1 MKRERANADRLAR
14 FIKQQEEFGM
24 GPIFLE
30 RLTREDVLAAV
41 RSSAQRPAVAPAA
54 TSSAVTD
61 SGDAHTETTDP
72 AAPVGA
78 DYEGLRRTALVC
90 TQCRLHSGRTQ
101 VVFADGSPTGRLM
114 VIGEA
119 PGANEDRTGL
129 PFVGQAG
136 KLLDLMLASVDL
148 SRKRDV
154 YICNVLKCRPP
165 GNRNPQPDEIDQ
177 CAPYLRRQIELVR
190 HEVILAVG
198 SFASQWLT
206 ASKSSLGRLRGKV
219 YRYEGVPVVVT
230 YHPAALLRNPGWTR
244 ASWDDLQLLCSVLD
258 GG

>member
-1 MKRERANADRLAR
+1 
-14 FIKQQEEFGM
+14 
-24 GPIFLE
+24 
-30 RLTREDVLAAV
+30 
-41 RSSAQRPAVAPAA
+41 
-54 TSSAVTD
+54 
-61 SGDAHTETTDP
+61 
-72 AAPVGA
+72 
-78 DYEGLRRTALVC
+78 
-90 TQCRLHSGRTQ
+90 
-101 VVFADGSPTGRLM
+101 M

-165 GNRNPQPDEIDQ
+165 GNRNPQPDEIDE

-190 HEVILAVG
+190 PEVILAVG

-206 ASKSSLGRLRGKV
+206 GSKSSLGKLRGQI

-230 YHPAALLRNPGWTR
+230 YHPAALLRNAKWTR
-244 ASWDDLQLLCSVLD
+244 SFWADLQLLRSVLD
-258 GG
+258 DA